1 MVATEGTPFSA
12 VIEWMKSYRQFV
24 YIFNYRFQS
33 VCLSE
38 FYLMVLEDRAF
49 RGRCILFQVIPVECN

>member
-1 MVATEGTPFSA
+1 M
-12 VIEWMKSYRQFV
+12 
-24 YIFNYRFQS
+24 YIFDCFQS

-38 FYLMVLEDRAF
+38 FYLMVLEDSAF